1 MIWEAAKASSS
12 REVPEELM
20 FKRPRGCKGTGHVE
34 SRGRGGGQS
43 EGTGAFWDDS
53 WMVREVREVGL
64 RPGTTV
70 ELDRLGRRSIQPPL
84 SSASA
89 QIQNSSLSPESFRAG

>member
-1 MIWEAAKASSS
+1 M
-12 REVPEELM
+12 M

-70 ELDRLGRRSIQPPL
+70 ELGWAERAFNPL
-84 SSASA
+84 
-89 QIQNSSLSPESFRAG
+89 